1 MTLSKMII
9 QNQGAKAA
17 TESVKFIPFIGF
29 LLGST
34 TGSAPNLHPTK
45 PPANKSILFCEKY
58 LRDKGS
64 LNFLISRLEI
74 LNNIFKEI
82 ERLSKKNNWWDFKV
96 KVIKKE

>member
-34 TGSAPNLHPTK
+34 IGSALNLYSTK
-45 PPANKSILFCEKY
+45 SFAILFYEKY

-96 KVIKKE
+96 KVIIKE